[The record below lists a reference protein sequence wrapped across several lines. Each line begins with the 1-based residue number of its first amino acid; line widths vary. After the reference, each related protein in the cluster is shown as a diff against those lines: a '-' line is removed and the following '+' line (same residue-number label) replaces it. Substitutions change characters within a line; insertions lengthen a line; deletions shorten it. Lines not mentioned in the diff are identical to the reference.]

1 MSDYLDTVLTNGPLV
16 RVLPD
21 RVTGCTGYKGA
32 GYGTHAAA
40 GSGLCAERGLS
51 LPGVS
56 LPGGRP
62 SRLTSL
68 RQSVQ
73 FFQAWRGETLSRL
86 GGFQVDPRMEESD
99 GTQDPK

>member
-1 MSDYLDTVLTNGPLV
+1 MFGATGLVEEKHDEAVNPLAFPYPHGPSLTVEMPPGRAP
-16 RVLPD
+16 
-21 RVTGCTGYKGA
+21 

-51 LPGVS
+51 RPGVS

-62 SRLTSL
+62 SRLTLL

-73 FFQAWRGETLSRL
+73 LLSGL
-86 GGFQVDPRMEESD
+86 EG
-99 GTQDPK
+99 

>member
-21 RVTGCTGYKGA
+21 RVTGCTGYA
-32 GYGTHAAA
+32 RAPGYGTHAAA

-51 LPGVS
+51 RPGVS

-62 SRLTSL
+62 SRLTLL

-73 FFQAWRGETLSRL
+73 LPSGLE
-86 GGFQVDPRMEESD
+86 G
-99 GTQDPK
+99 